1 MIEAL
6 ASPFTYTFMDNA
18 LLAGSAA
25 AVLAGLIGW
34 YVVGREE
41 AFAAHT
47 LSVMAFPGGAFAA
60 LLALP
65 VALGFYIVCLLAAGL
80 IALFGGG
87 ERASAG
93 RSESAVVGTVQAA
106 ALAAGFLALSLYGGI
121 LESLEGLLFGSPLG
135 ITKMQALSLAL
146 IALCAIALLVAVGR
160 PLWFATVDRE
170 LARAAGVP
178 TGALGTLFLLLVAV
192 SVAAA
197 AQITGALLVFAL
209 LVAPPA
215 TARLL
220 SARPGVSMALSV
232 SLALLFTWLGL
243 LISYYTN
250 YPPGFIV
257 PALALGAY
265 LIARAVR
272 G

>member
-1 MIEAL
+1 
-6 ASPFTYTFMDNA
+6 
-18 LLAGSAA
+18 
-25 AVLAGLIGW
+25 V
-34 YVVGREE
+34 
-41 AFAAHT
+41 
-47 LSVMAFPGGAFAA
+47 
-60 LLALP
+60 
-65 VALGFYIVCLLAAGL
+65 
-80 IALFGGG
+80 
-87 ERASAG
+87 ASARARG
-93 RSESAVVGTVQAA
+93 APR
-106 ALAAGFLALSLYGGI
+106 
-121 LESLEGLLFGSPLG
+121 
-135 ITKMQALSLAL
+135 ALSLAL

-272 G
+272 R